1 MSFRK
6 NEILINVKISIKI
19 SLPLGTLKVVYY
31 LCEVLKKIPTKI
43 VPFCNTLRINSLS
56 LK

>member
-6 NEILINVKISIKI
+6 NEILINVKILIKI

-31 LCEVLKKIPTKI
+31 LCAV
-43 VPFCNTLRINSLS
+43 
-56 LK
+56 